1 MRRKNLRVILASESP
16 MVRHFLR
23 EVIEEEPGTVVVGQ
37 AENTTKALSLAR
49 KLRPDFALIDSYLPH
64 IIGLKAIPL
73 SRAGGLDTA
82 QVISEEIPN
91 ARVLLVTNMDAE
103 TSPEDNLGLYRTAS
117 FSRSERK
124 AHVPFKL
131 RELYRDKA
139 QPQRLIFTNVEM
151 KPWIA
156 FGQRGTDVY
165 SITMFIG
172 GFCFLAGLGLIAT
185 MFLAK
190 VGAYLALA
198 GGSALFFGV
207 AGKLVSSLW
216 SKTASGG
223 VKNNGNK

>member
-1 MRRKNLRVILASESP
+1 MQRHNLRVILASESP
-16 MVRHFLR
+16 TGRHFLR

-82 QVISEEIPN
+82 QVIFEEIPN
-91 ARVLLVTNMDAE
+91 AKVILVTNMDTE
-103 TSPEDNLGLYRTAS
+103 ISPEDSLGLYRTAS
-117 FSRSERK
+117 FSKRERQVH
-124 AHVPFKL
+124 APFKL

-139 QPQRLIFTNVEM
+139 QPHRLIFADVEM
-151 KPWIA
+151 KPWVT
-156 FGQRGTDVY
+156 FKPKGTDVY
-165 SITMFIG
+165 GTTMFIG

-216 SKTASGG
+216 SKTAAGG
-223 VKNNGNK
+223 VKNNGHK